1 MCCNAEGWKTYHRRV
16 RYRMKEEL
24 RMLKKAIQF
33 DIDAEIRTGRK
44 VSPRG
49 CSICAYT
56 KKHVGGYRKDQPKK
70 NRNHHSTLIR
80 LTYRH
85 FAKIKRATFL
95 V

>member
-1 MCCNAEGWKTYHRRV
+1 
-16 RYRMKEEL
+16 MKEEL